1 MLKVEFEA
9 CTQDIFSVVTHVGV
23 YFLFRTEADVRA
35 QVKSRK
41 KTSVANIPFRKLS
54 FR

>member
-1 MLKVEFEA
+1 MLKLEFKA
-9 CTQDIFSVVTHVGV
+9 RTQDIFDVVIHVGV
-23 YFLFRTEADVRA
+23 YLPFRTEADVRA

-41 KTSVANIPFRKLS
+41 KTGVANTPFRKLS